1 MGLRLICV
9 NGGHWVGKV
18 SAAALFLPL
27 VGCGQAAGPDASD
40 VTEVSTGNTARTVE
54 VLVAAPAAGGMEAL
68 GGGELQN
75 VGGCL
80 GADGSVI
87 VWPHGTQVLEQDP
100 LLVDIP
106 GYGSF
111 GIGGR
116 VRVGGG
122 YVLEHSSDDVEP
134 GPFEIAG
141 SIVPASCARFDIF
154 VANAGE

>member
-1 MGLRLICV
+1 
-9 NGGHWVGKV
+9 
-18 SAAALFLPL
+18 
-27 VGCGQAAGPDASD
+27 
-40 VTEVSTGNTARTVE
+40 
-54 VLVAAPAAGGMEAL
+54 MEAL

-111 GIGGR
+111 RIGDR

-122 YVLEHSSDDVEP
+122 YVLKHSSDEVEP
-134 GPFEIAG
+134 GPFEIVG
-141 SIVPASCARFDIF
+141 SIVPASCARYDIF